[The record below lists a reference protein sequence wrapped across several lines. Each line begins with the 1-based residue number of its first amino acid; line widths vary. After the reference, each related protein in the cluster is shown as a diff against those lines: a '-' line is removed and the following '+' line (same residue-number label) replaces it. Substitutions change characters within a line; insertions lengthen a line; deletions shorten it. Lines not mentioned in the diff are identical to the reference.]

1 MKIFFYKSLL
11 VFFLFLVAF
20 HFSFS
25 YVFKKSKSEINNL
38 ISKDKLEVLK
48 NKIREE
54 MKSAT
59 VKDDY
64 INKEDAVL
72 LNKFLD
78 KIKSDLK
85 KYKIEN

>member
-11 VFFLFLVAF
+11 IFFLFLVAF

-25 YVFKKSKSEINNL
+25 YVIKKSKSEINNL
-38 ISKDKLEVLK
+38 ISKDILEVLK

>member
-20 HFSFS
+20 HFSFF
-25 YVFKKSKSEINNL
+25 YVIKKSKSEINNF

-54 MKSAT
+54 IKSAT

-64 INKEDAVL
+64 INKEDAIL

-85 KYKIEN
+85 KYRIEN

>member
-25 YVFKKSKSEINNL
+25 YVIKKSKSEINNF
-38 ISKDKLEVLK
+38 ISKDNLELLK

-64 INKEDAVL
+64 INKEDAIL

-78 KIKSDLK
+78 KVKSDLK
-85 KYKIEN
+85 KYRIEN

>member
-25 YVFKKSKSEINNL
+25 YVIKKSKSEISNFL
-38 ISKDKLEVLK
+38 SRDKLEVFK

-64 INKEDAVL
+64 INKEDAIL

-85 KYKIEN
+85 KYRIEN

>member
-1 MKIFFYKSLL
+1 M
-11 VFFLFLVAF
+11 
-20 HFSFS
+20 
-25 YVFKKSKSEINNL
+25 
-38 ISKDKLEVLK
+38 EVLK

>member
-25 YVFKKSKSEINNL
+25 YVIKKSKSEINNF

-54 MKSAT
+54 IKSAT

-64 INKEDAVL
+64 INKEDAIL

-85 KYKIEN
+85 KYRIEN

>member
-25 YVFKKSKSEINNL
+25 YVIKKSKSEINNF

-64 INKEDAVL
+64 INKEDAII

-85 KYKIEN
+85 KYRIEN

>member
-1 MKIFFYKSLL
+1 
-11 VFFLFLVAF
+11 
-20 HFSFS
+20 
-25 YVFKKSKSEINNL
+25 
-38 ISKDKLEVLK
+38 
-48 NKIREE
+48 

-85 KYKIEN
+85 NIKLKINNFEKYHSYTRLQRLEILK

>member
-1 MKIFFYKSLL
+1 MI
-11 VFFLFLVAF
+11 
-20 HFSFS
+20 
-25 YVFKKSKSEINNL
+25 KKSKSEINNL

>member
-25 YVFKKSKSEINNL
+25 YVIKKSKSEINNF
-38 ISKDKLEVLK
+38 ISKDNLELLK
-48 NKIREE
+48 NKIRKE

-64 INKEDAVL
+64 INKEDAIL

-78 KIKSDLK
+78 KVKSDLK
-85 KYKIEN
+85 KYRIEN

>member
-25 YVFKKSKSEINNL
+25 YVIKKSKSEINNL

>member
-25 YVFKKSKSEINNL
+25 YVIKKSKSEINNL

-72 LNKFLD
+72 LNKF
-78 KIKSDLK
+78 
-85 KYKIEN
+85 

>member
-25 YVFKKSKSEINNL
+25 YVIKKSKSEINNF
-38 ISKDKLEVLK
+38 ISKDKLELLK

-54 MKSAT
+54 IKSAT

-64 INKEDAVL
+64 INKEDAIL

-85 KYKIEN
+85 KYRIEN